1 MLDQA
6 ERLSSWGFALH
17 WLRPRSKAPV
27 NDSWSTER
35 VASLATLKKT
45 YREGYNLGVRL
56 GEPSFL
62 HDLYLHCI
70 DLDIRDADKTDE
82 AWAALLELIPEAR
95 SLPSVISGSL
105 GESRHLYFLTER
117 PFPSKKLR
125 HSSEKIIGK
134 DKKSHWAWEIERFGT
149 GKQVVVPPSI
159 HPDTGKRY
167 KWEREWPADLVEL
180 GVGPVIPAARV
191 ASWEP
196 PSRDETDV
204 RTNPLGLSVAD
215 AKDILADLPTDTW
228 REDRD
233 GWLQVGMALHH
244 EFGGS
249 KEGFRIWV
257 EFSAASDKYDPEDQ
271 RRVWRSFRQSSK
283 PVRMATLLSAAKEVR
298 LMNAFDDLG
307 DDDGEDDPEV
317 ETATADEDV
326 DDLLGADDTVGEQ
339 PERVRKLK
347 QAEVHHELGHVPKWV
362 ARINKEHA
370 CAFVEGKTVIL
381 TERGDNSVT
390 YGTVHDLHNFYE
402 NDRRPTEKS
411 TEAITKAWMR
421 HKGRRSYRG
430 IVFAPNGAPADVY
443 NHWRGFAVESNPTTS
458 CDLFLG
464 HLRENICDHD
474 DVAYDWLIKWLAH
487 LVQRPEEKPGTAVV
501 LKGIKGTGKDT
512 VGDVLQSFFPRHYH
526 PIAQSEQLTGRF
538 NMHLEKLLLLHV
550 QEAFWAGNRSA
561 EGALKYI
568 ITSEKVMIEP
578 KGLNAFSVDSY
589 LRIFISAN
597 ADWVVPATFD
607 ERRFFVLEVSRR
619 RAKDTTYFRKVR
631 RQMFKEGGVG
641 ALMHF
646 LRSIDI
652 NDFDVRNPPV
662 TKALIEQ
669 KIEGLRGIN
678 KWTRQLLTRGQI
690 NSGDSFDDLEADWS
704 GGPVRVACE
713 DLYAEF
719 TEWVRRTPHQGD
731 TPDNAKFGKELR
743 ELIGVKHTRRR
754 VGGSPRYFYEI
765 PSLGECKRLFEAKL
779 GGESQWGDD
788 VDVDETEDDLLG
800 D

>member
-82 AWAALLELIPEAR
+82 ARAALLELIPEAR

-149 GKQVVVPPSI
+149 GKQVVVPPSV

-180 GVGPVIPAARV
+180 GVGPVISAARV

-244 EFGGS
+244 EFSGS
-249 KEGFRIWV
+249 KEGFKLWV

-271 RRVWRSFRQSSK
+271 RRVWRSFRQSGK

-298 LMNAFDDLG
+298 LMSAFDDLG
-307 DDDGEDDPEV
+307 DDDDDGAALGETDPIS
-317 ETATADEDV
+317 DDV
-326 DDLLGADDTVGEQ
+326 DNLLGADDTAGEQ

-347 QAEVHHELGHVPKWV
+347 QAEVHHDLGHVPK
-362 ARINKEHA
+362 RIAKLNKRYA
-370 CAFVEGKTVIL
+370 CAAVKGKTVIL
-381 TERGDNSVT
+381 TFEHDGTTS
-390 YGTVHDLHNFYE
+390 YGSVHDLYNFYE
-402 NDRRPTEKS
+402 NDRVATEKS
-411 TEAITKAWMR
+411 TEPVTKAWMR
-421 HKGRRSYRG
+421 HKARRSYPNG
-430 IVFAPNGAPADVY
+430 IVFAPQGGPEGAY
-443 NHWRGFAVESNPTTS
+443 NHWQGFAVEPDPSSS
-458 CDLFLG
+458 CARFLD
-464 HLRENICDHD
+464 HLRENVCAGDET
-474 DVAYDWLIKWLAH
+474 AYQWVIRWLAH
-487 LVQRPEEKPGTAVV
+487 MIQRPWEKPGTALV
-501 LKGIKGTGKDT
+501 LRGRKGAGKDT
-512 VGDVLQSFFPRHYH
+512 IGDYVGGLFPSHH
-526 PIAQSEQLTGRF
+526 TKISNPEHLVGRF
-538 NMHLEKLLLLHV
+538 NAHQEKTLLLHV
-550 QEAFWAGNRSA
+550 EEGFWAGDKKA
-561 EGALKYI
+561 EGQLKHV
-568 ITSEKVMIEP
+568 ITSEQVMIES
-578 KGLNAFSVDSY
+578 KGINAFQVASV
-589 LRIFISAN
+589 LRIMISSN
-597 ADWVVPATFD
+597 EDWVVPATFD
-607 ERRFFVLEVSRR
+607 ERRFCVLNVADT
-619 RAKDTTYFRKVR
+619 RAKDTVYFAKLRDE
-631 RQMFKEGGVG
+631 MHNGGRA
-641 ALMHF
+641 ALLHH
-646 LRSIDI
+646 LLSLDLTG
-652 NDFDVRNPPV
+652 FDVRNPPM
-662 TKALIEQ
+662 TT
-669 KIEGLRGIN
+669 GLRDQKLASLRGVEQWLFEVLSSGRAPGDPMFEDVELSWDEAPIKVSTDDFRLN
-678 KWTRQLLTRGQI
+678 YEDWLRRRRYQGDPLNAARFGTRVHQIFPSIAKIRPRSDGKRQLFYVIPCLSKCR
-690 NSGDSFDDLEADWS
+690 
-704 GGPVRVACE
+704 
-713 DLYAEF
+713 AEF
-719 TEWVRRTPHQGD
+719 E
-731 TPDNAKFGKELR
+731 KM
-743 ELIGVKHTRRR
+743 
-754 VGGSPRYFYEI
+754 
-765 PSLGECKRLFEAKL
+765 LGCE
-779 GGESQWGDD
+779 
-788 VDVDETEDDLLG
+788 VDWASEFSETDDLLG
-800 D
+800 